1 MTAQAHDTVTAAKP
15 PRRGYGGAE
24 PGHGGAEPGHS
35 GAEPGHSGAEPG
47 YSGAERGHSGAGS
60 GRGAAGPG
68 RGAAGPGYTGARR
81 GDTRAVQLSQ
91 RDIDGLLLC
100 GEHYGVPYDLL
111 ADALRVQSKKQLEK
125 ILARW
130 RRAGYV
136 ATGRLGPGPGWCWL
150 TRDGMAAT
158 GLGFPA
164 TRPALARLAHIRAV
178 LAARLWLAAGP
189 AWADGQAWWHS
200 ERRLR
205 AAQPAACCCEH
216 VPDAE
221 IHWPSIDGSPYAGQ
235 VWAIEVELTPKP
247 IARTT
252 GIMIGLLSPMQYATV
267 VYLTA
272 PAARPVVLRAAA
284 SLPPGEQNRVAVR
297 DLPAAAFTP
306 EPSASWR
313 GAAPPGLTSEG
324 RATREGGAAK
334 APRRR
339 AGDTR

>member
-1 MTAQAHDTVTAAKP
+1 MLGDIMTAQAQAQAQVQAQRRAQDDTVTAAKP
-15 PRRGYGGAE
+15 PRRGHSGAGA
-24 PGHGGAEPGHS
+24 GHGGARR
-35 GAEPGHSGAEPG
+35 ADT
-47 YSGAERGHSGAGS
+47 
-60 GRGAAGPG
+60 AAV
-68 RGAAGPGYTGARR
+68 R
-81 GDTRAVQLSQ
+81 LSQ
-91 RDIDGLLLC
+91 RDIDGLLLV
-100 GEHYGVPYDLL
+100 GEHHGVPYDLL
-111 ADALRVQSKKQLEK
+111 AEALRVHSKRLEK
-125 ILARW
+125 ITARW
-130 RRAGYV
+130 RHAGYI

-164 TRPALARLAHIRAV
+164 GRPALARLAHIRAV

-189 AWADGQAWWHS
+189 TWADGHAWWHS

-205 AAQPAACCCEH
+205 ADQPAAGRREH

-247 IARTT
+247 VARTT
-252 GIMIGLLSPMQYATV
+252 GIMAGLLSPMRYATV

-284 SLPPGEQNRVAVR
+284 LLPPGDQVRVAIR

-306 EPSASWR
+306 EPR
-313 GAAPPGLTSEG
+313 
-324 RATREGGAAK
+324 REA
-334 APRRR
+334 RR
-339 AGDTR
+339 